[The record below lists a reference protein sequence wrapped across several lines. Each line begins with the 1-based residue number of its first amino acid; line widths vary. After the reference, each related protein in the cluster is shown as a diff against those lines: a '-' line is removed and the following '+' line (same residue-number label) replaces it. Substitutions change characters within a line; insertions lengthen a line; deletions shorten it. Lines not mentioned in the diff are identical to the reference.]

1 MCLKKLTYPVLLFI
15 TGVVIGF
22 QVGCV
27 SVVEPEEQVIVTIAV
42 LNGVSLAR
50 NVNVL
55 LESQDGSASEGTTL
69 TLLRG
74 LTVQYSI
81 SLTFLQM
88 TILEYLEI

>member
-1 MCLKKLTYPVLLFI
+1 MLEKTNLTCLTTI

-27 SVVEPEEQVIVTIAV
+27 SVFEPEEEVIVTIAV

-55 LESQDGSASEGTTL
+55 LDSQDGTAGEGTTPI
-69 TLLRG
+69 LLAN
-74 LTVQYSI
+74 LSVQYSI

-88 TILEYLEI
+88 TILEY